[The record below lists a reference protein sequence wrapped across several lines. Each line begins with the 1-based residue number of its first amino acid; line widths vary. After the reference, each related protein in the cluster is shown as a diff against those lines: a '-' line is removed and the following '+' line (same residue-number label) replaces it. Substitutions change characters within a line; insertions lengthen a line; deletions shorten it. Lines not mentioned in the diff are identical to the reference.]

1 MSFISVLKEYRKGAL
16 LAALDEELLIVA
28 SEVEEKGKSGSLTLT
43 LSLKPN
49 GQEAVTM
56 AAKVSSKIPKETIGD
71 AIYFV
76 QAGNLSRSQPDQLD
90 MLEDEVATQRSKKE
104 GA

>member
-43 LSLKPN
+43 IADSPSR
-49 GQEAVTM
+49 M
-56 AAKVSSKIPKETIGD
+56 SSPESETFSFFSSPLVL
-71 AIYFV
+71 A
-76 QAGNLSRSQPDQLD
+76 
-90 MLEDEVATQRSKKE
+90 
-104 GA
+104 